1 MNKDNDVKNFLNF
14 LGAITPLDQDV
25 LTYLPEQDA
34 VARTSYLDED
44 EDGTYT
50 YELPGVGQDDID
62 TIVTDDELTI
72 NIKSD
77 YMEGQLILEM
87 PENVTDVN
95 ISVSKGLLTLSFV
108 YKPCDINVNFV

>member
-1 MNKDNDVKNFLNF
+1 MNREKELETLFNFI
-14 LGAITPLDQDV
+14 GIVADQEQDV

-34 VARTSYLDED
+34 VARTSYLDEG
-44 EDGTYT
+44 EDGTYV

-72 NIKSD
+72 SIKSD